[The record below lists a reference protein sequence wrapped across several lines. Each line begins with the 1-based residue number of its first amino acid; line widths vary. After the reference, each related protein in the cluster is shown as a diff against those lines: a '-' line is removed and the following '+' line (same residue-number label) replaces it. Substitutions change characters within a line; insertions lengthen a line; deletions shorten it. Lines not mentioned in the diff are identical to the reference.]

1 LRLLLWKTLNALRSK
16 DDSIYDKDKKF
27 FENEDKSDSDN
38 DEKNGKATKKQKPK
52 RYKDLVREEILE
64 KMAAEDG
71 GSGMSDGEDGKHVKA
86 TQIEEKMNKLAYDEE
101 QKALR
106 AEFMNDS
113 DGDSGKEGSDDDDD
127 WLVKKKGVEIVD
139 EEFEKKRKEEIEAL
153 SNAAD
158 DNKLNLSDPKGE
170 IKDGDKFL
178 LDFVTNKRWVDHD
191 DMVSDDDEGPAKPR
205 IIGDDG
211 NDSDAS
217 LQDLNRMDDFESKY
231 NFRFEEA
238 TANSGAGLSVVGYS
252 RAALS
257 DTIRRKDDNRKLK
270 REQRKE
276 RKAAERKAKE
286 EKLKRLKNAKKE
298 ELEERISQIK
308 GVLGGKGASEDD
320 PKDQGPEIDE
330 EMVAKLMEGDFDPD
344 KFEDLMSKM
353 YSDDFYQKEES
364 EWKTDS
370 DVKASLKEA
379 AEEEGS
385 GLVINEDAEGHL
397 YDNEGEEMVDD
408 GEYDE
413 DYEEAEDYKMEEG
426 THEKESKL
434 DKKLKAR
441 MLDELYKLDY
451 EDIIG
456 DMPTRFKYKK
466 VEKNRYGLTS
476 EEILFSR
483 DTSLK
488 QFVSLNRMAPY
499 DEDGEYV
506 PGWKKRQRFREMSK
520 TEIEEEMQKY
530 APAATNEETE
540 DGEPKK
546 KRRRQKKGKK
556 KEPSST
562 ALPSEETQETTK
574 ETESKSETVDDQPK
588 AKRSR
593 KKKGKKLKKGET
605 NSTEVKAK
613 VEESEEQNTNEDA
626 KAEKKTRKRER
637 KGKSKKK
644 SKKQKVDGV
653 SSSRLASYGF

>member
-1 LRLLLWKTLNALRSK
+1 MCLLLWKTLNALRSK

-38 DEKNGKATKKQKPK
+38 DNKNGKATKKQKPK

-64 KMAAEDG
+64 KMAAEEG
-71 GSGMSDGEDGKHVKA
+71 GSDMSDGEDGKDMKT

-106 AEFMNDS
+106 AEFMKDS

-170 IKDGDKFL
+170 IEDGDKFL

-191 DMVSDDDEGPAKPR
+191 DLSSDDDEGPTKPR

-211 NDSDAS
+211 DDSDAS
-217 LQDLNRMDDFESKY
+217 LHDLNRMDDFESKY

-257 DTIRRKDDNRKLK
+257 DTIRRKDDSRKLK

-298 ELEERISQIK
+298 ELEDRISQIK
-308 GVLGGKGASEDD
+308 GVLGGKGGSEDD

-353 YSDDFYQKEES
+353 YSNDFYQKEES
-364 EWKTDS
+364 EWKTDA

-385 GLVINEDAEGHL
+385 GLVIDEEAEGHL

-413 DYEEAEDYKMEEG
+413 DYEEAEDYMEKS

-456 DMPTRFKYKK
+456 DLPTRFKYKK
-466 VEKNRYGLTS
+466 VEKNRYGLTP

-499 DEDGEYV
+499 NEDGEYV
-506 PGWKKRQRFREMSK
+506 PGWKKRRRFREMTK
-520 TEIEEEMQKY
+520 AEIEEEMQKY

-556 KEPSST
+556 KESSST
-562 ALPSEETQETTK
+562 ALPNEETRETTK
-574 ETESKSETVDDQPK
+574 ETESKSEIVGEQPK
-588 AKRSR
+588 AKRTR
-593 KKKGKKLKKGET
+593 KKQGKKLKKGDT
-605 NSTEVKAK
+605 DSTEVKAK
-613 VEESEEQNTNEDA
+613 VEDTKEQNTNEDA

-644 SKKQKVDGV
+644 SKKQTT
-653 SSSRLASYGF
+653 YQITQ